1 MNKNYANRER
11 KKQRTVAAMAVIVGL
26 LGVGTIVAIVNPWS
40 KPPPVKAEKLGATL
54 ELAAGP
60 VVLHGPDGDTALL
73 SKTPLPEGAEVSTG
87 PGARA
92 LIRLGDGS
100 RVFLRD
106 NSRVKLADTFTLI
119 EGQLWLDAP
128 PLEPEQDARVHN
140 LGEQGYGVSLSDG
153 GGSLSLQ
160 NGVAEVYVAEGL
172 AIVTNPGGRA
182 EVQSGQRA
190 VLAAEGPPTVEPVA
204 FWEDWTGGM
213 GDRTGVGASGSIGAG
228 ALYAM
233 DRSAPPGTPALPLTI
248 QRQTV
253 RVAIHDE
260 VAETM
265 VDQRFFNPSSQAVE
279 GWYWFTVPEDAEIA
293 SFALETNGQLIE
305 AEVVERK
312 KAAQTYE
319 AAVARQND
327 PALLE
332 WIDER
337 TVRAR
342 IFPVPGLGE
351 RRIVLRYQQLLSEN
365 EGKLRYSYPMAGPP
379 GRDAATIEDFSLQV
393 QLRGGMEQ
401 HYNVATRSDATVDG
415 LGSRVSMRRSGF
427 TPRADFELEL
437 TRKPGK
443 PREAVRVNTVDPGGD
458 KARFVMVRYAPD
470 VDFASI
476 EQPRG
481 DVVVVVDTS
490 AAGDASEQQTKL
502 AVAEALLRS
511 LSAGD
516 RFAVM
521 RADVTAEVLFPSE
534 GLAEAT
540 PEKISQALESVA
552 KHSAGGATDLGAI
565 FEQALSRVHG
575 LDQPAIVY
583 IGDGLVTSGE
593 RDGDALS
600 ERLRRSITGSSA
612 RLFTMG
618 VGADIDQAMLT
629 RLARVGGG
637 DFRRVTAP
645 EQAVVRALELSGA
658 LKTPTITELSLD
670 LGEGLDDVF
679 TNVSGKLSRGQ
690 ELVLFARTHN
700 DLPEEVTVRGR
711 IGGEAFETTHKL
723 KHVTGVIDRIVPR
736 LWAAA
741 HVDRLLTDTR
751 GPQAIRGKVLSLG
764 LEYGLMTPFTS
775 FLALDSESAYAQ
787 QGITRRYR
795 SLGLRLTADA
805 SRFAEP
811 TKTTPLTAAA
821 GFFSAPFGC
830 GAMSDSREPPADNV
844 ADQPAQ
850 AGQAAST
857 PKPTAAE
864 KTIEEE
870 QAPMGQAAPSHGDE
884 GGKLRGESD
893 DISANAKT
901 ASKED
906 SRNRDRWGA
915 DESEAPPPVPPP
927 ESVENARNSGILGS
941 LKGSGQG
948 GGGSRDN
955 DGIGLGTKSS
965 KHVPTSSKQIASDG
979 PEGKKKKPIRR
990 RVRKPQPVSPV
1001 ARGRKLPC
1009 SDAAARSRS
1018 QRRVLWTNR
1027 LDAQPNMLGYLN
1039 VYESAAGSCEIKGWK
1054 GQRVFLQLL
1063 IERATNEQAISLLLA
1078 HFSGETEARNYLA
1091 RGLLR
1096 RLVDPGLIAAV
1107 EEAMF
1112 GGGID
1117 WQDVDRQLLLITD
1130 DDPAEVARQQLALVQ
1145 EALSRAPG
1153 DPQGERRMLKL
1164 LVQHGQLSRALT
1176 RGRRLRDQGLMTPL
1190 LAQQLGELFARQGD
1204 EQQAR
1209 RIYSE
1214 IVEFDPRSVASRR
1227 LLGDIFLRHGWY
1239 EHAYRQYTDLV
1250 ELAPD
1255 DQTAVIRVALAAAGT
1270 GRTDEARRI
1279 LRKVATGEGRPGPDD
1294 PRRFAR
1300 LHATVLLAKLFADAQ
1315 AGSAEIP
1322 ADAVARELGRL
1333 QVFDG
1338 PATLTLLRWH
1348 DLGADLVLAPKPVVT
1363 KPKADD
1369 DKQEP
1374 EPTPVLNG
1382 DVIDGHDVGLYA
1394 LHTQGG
1400 ESVGDFVVRHRG
1412 IPGDREVAYEVITIT
1427 WDGSKPTVSVTPGKV
1442 VPAQETS
1449 TDEGN

>member
-1 MNKNYANRER
+1 MTGHQVNRER
-11 KKQRTVAAMAVIVGL
+11 RKQRTVAAVAVVVGL
-26 LGVGTIVAIVNPWS
+26 LGIATIVTVIDPWS
-40 KPPPVKAEKLGATL
+40 KPPPVKTEQLGATL
-54 ELAAGP
+54 ELAAGA
-60 VVLHGPDGDTALL
+60 VTLHGESGEVALL
-73 SKTPLPEGAEVSTG
+73 SKTPLPVGAELSTG

-100 RVFLRD
+100 RLFLKD
-106 NSRVKLADTFTLI
+106 QSRVRLADEFTLL
-119 EGQLWLDAP
+119 EGQIWLDAP
-128 PLEPEQDARVHN
+128 PLEPEQDARVHH
-140 LGEQGYGVSLSDG
+140 LGEQGIGVSLSDG
-153 GGSLSLQ
+153 GGSLALRD
-160 NGVAEVYVAEGL
+160 GVAEVYVAEGL
-172 AIVTNPGGRA
+172 AIVTGSGGRA
-182 EVQSGQRA
+182 EVSSGQRA
-190 VLAAEGPPTVEPVA
+190 MLKPDAAPEVEPVA

-213 GDRTGVGASGSIGAG
+213 GDRTGLGSHGGIGSG
-228 ALYAM
+228 ALYAL
-233 DRSAPPGTPALPLTI
+233 DRSAPPSTPALPLTI

-253 RVAIHDE
+253 RTVIRDE

-265 VDQRFFNPSSQAVE
+265 VDQRFFNPSSQPVE
-279 GWYWFTVPEDAEIA
+279 GWYWFTIPEDAELA
-293 SFALETNGQLIE
+293 SFALETDGVLIE

-319 AAVARQND
+319 AAVARAND

-365 EGKLRYSYPMAGPP
+365 EGKLRYRYPMAGPP

-393 QLRGGMEQ
+393 QLQGGMEQ
-401 HYNVATRSDATVDG
+401 HYSVATRTDATVDS
-415 LGSRVSMRRSGF
+415 LGSRISMRRSGF

-437 TRKPGK
+437 TRKPGEKRK
-443 PREAVRVNTVDPGGD
+443 PLRVNTVDPGGD

-470 VDFASI
+470 VDFTAI

-521 RADVTAEVLFPSE
+521 RADVTAEVLYPSE

-540 PEKISQALESVA
+540 PEAISEALENVA
-552 KHSAGGATDLGAI
+552 QHSAGGATDLGAI
-565 FEQALSRVHG
+565 FEQALARVHG

-618 VGADIDQAMLT
+618 VGAEIDQAMLT

-658 LKTPTITELSLD
+658 LKTPTITELSVD
-670 LGEGLDDVF
+670 LGVGLDDVF

-690 ELVLFARTHN
+690 ELVLLARTHN
-700 DLPEEVTVRGR
+700 DLPKEVKITGR
-711 IGGEAFETTHKL
+711 LGGEAFATTHKIE
-723 KHVTGVIDRIVPR
+723 HVSGVVDRIVPR

-741 HVDRLLTDTR
+741 HVDRLLADTR

-775 FLALDSESAYAQ
+775 FLALDSEYAYAQ
-787 QGITRRYR
+787 QGIQRRYR

-805 SRFAEP
+805 HTFNKKNKPSE
-811 TKTTPLTAAA
+811 TTPLTAAG

-830 GAMSDSREPPADNV
+830 GAMSDAEPSPSRAAEAPPASAKPAPASREENNAP
-844 ADQPAQ
+844 
-850 AGQAAST
+850 AGQAAQST
-857 PKPTAAE
+857 PEMEPGDGDDMEVVEEVSAA
-864 KTIEEE
+864 
-870 QAPMGQAAPSHGDE
+870 ASVSDN
-884 GGKLRGESD
+884 KLN
-893 DISANAKT
+893 ANRRAK
-901 ASKED
+901 
-906 SRNRDRWGA
+906 A
-915 DESEAPPPVPPP
+915 DEQPPSPPP
-927 ESVENARNSGILGS
+927 EATEKARNSGVLGS
-941 LKGSGQG
+941 LGKEDAI
-948 GGGSRDN
+948 RDQSN
-955 DGIGLGTKSS
+955 VDSILDGLGSS
-965 KHVPTSSKQIASDG
+965 QGQRVADSPKQVASDG
-979 PEGKKKKPIRR
+979 PKGGKKKKPQLRR

-1009 SDAAARSRS
+1009 SDAAARGRS
-1018 QRRVLWTNR
+1018 QRRVLWISR

-1039 VYESAAGSCEIKGWK
+1039 IYESAAASCEIKGWK
-1054 GQRVFLQLL
+1054 DQRVFLQLL
-1063 IERATNEQAISLLLA
+1063 IERAANEEAIALMLA
-1078 HFSGETEARNYLA
+1078 HFRGETEARNYLA

-1107 EEAMF
+1107 EDAMF

-1117 WQDVDRQLLLITD
+1117 WRDVDRQLLLITD
-1130 DDPAEVARQQLALVQ
+1130 DDPAEVAAQQLALVQ

-1164 LVQHGQLSRALT
+1164 LVGHGQLARALA

-1204 EQQAR
+1204 EEQAR

-1214 IVEFDPRSVASRR
+1214 IVEFDPQSAASRR

-1239 EHAYRQYTDLV
+1239 EHAYRQFTDLV
-1250 ELAPD
+1250 SLAAD
-1255 DQTAVIRVALAAAGT
+1255 DQTAVIRLALAAAGT
-1270 GRTDEARRI
+1270 GRVDEARRI

-1300 LHATVLLAKLFADAQ
+1300 LHAAVLLAKLFADAQ
-1315 AGSAEIP
+1315 KGASEIP
-1322 ADAVARELGRL
+1322 ADGVARELGRL
-1333 QVFDG
+1333 QLFDG
-1338 PATLTLLRWH
+1338 PSTFTLLRWH
-1348 DLGADLVLAPKPVVT
+1348 DLGADLVLAPKPVDDPKDEKAGERDKPERT
-1363 KPKADD
+1363 K
-1369 DKQEP
+1369 
-1374 EPTPVLNG
+1374 PTPVLNG
-1382 DVIDGHDVGLYA
+1382 DVIDGHSVGLYA
-1394 LHTQGG
+1394 LQTQNG
-1400 ESVGDFVVRHRG
+1400 EDVGDFIVRHRG
-1412 IPGDREVAYEVITIT
+1412 ISGEREVAYEVITIR
-1427 WDGSKPTVSVTPGKV
+1427 WDGSKPEVSITEGKV
-1442 VPAQETS
+1442 VPATEQKPRTE
-1449 TDEGN
+1449 